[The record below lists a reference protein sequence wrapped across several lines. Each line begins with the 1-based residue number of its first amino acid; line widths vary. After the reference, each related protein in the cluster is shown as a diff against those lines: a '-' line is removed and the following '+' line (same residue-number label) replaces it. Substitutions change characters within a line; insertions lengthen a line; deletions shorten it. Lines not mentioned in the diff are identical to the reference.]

1 MLLRCIIAVLFL
13 AGLFRPEQLAA
24 QAGDSTPVI
33 KKAILPIDTARLKHN
48 PRKATIRS
56 AIIPGWGQAYNQKY
70 WKIPIVYAAIGI
82 PAYTF
87 FYNKKWYNRTRE
99 AARMLSSDP
108 LDTANYRQRV
118 DQKLWVFFSTPNSVP
133 SLLNYRNQYRRD
145 MDYSVLIVLLM
156 WGLNVVDATVDAHLK
171 EFDINENL
179 SFHVKPTLFQGSS
192 TAGVSFVF
200 SLGKTHP
207 KTIPS
212 FR

>member
-1 MLLRCIIAVLFL
+1 MRVLWIIAVLFL
-13 AGLFRPEQLAA
+13 AGLCSPVQSTA
-24 QAGDSTPVI
+24 QGTDSTPVI
-33 KKAILPIDTARLKHN
+33 KKAVLPIDTARIRHN

-70 WKIPIVYAAIGI
+70 WKVPIVYAAIGI

-99 AARMLSSDP
+99 AARMLSADP
-108 LDTANYRQRV
+108 PDTNNYRQRV
-118 DQKLWVFFSTPNSVP
+118 NEKLWVFFDNPNSLP

-179 SFHVKPTLFQGSS
+179 SLRVKPTLMQGSN

-200 SLGKTHP
+200 SLGKNHS
-207 KTIPS
+207 K
-212 FR
+212 

>member
-1 MLLRCIIAVLFL
+1 MRLLWIIGVFFLSGLLRPLQSC
-13 AGLFRPEQLAA
+13 A
-24 QAGDSTPVI
+24 QGGDSTPVV
-33 KKAILPIDTARLKHN
+33 KTALLPNDTARLKHN

-56 AIIPGWGQAYNQKY
+56 AIIPGWGQAYNKKY
-70 WKIPIVYAAIGI
+70 WKVPIVYAAIGI

-118 DQKLWVFFSTPNSVP
+118 NEKLWVFFDNPNSVP
-133 SLLNYRNQYRRD
+133 SLLNFRNQYRRD

-179 SFHVKPTLFQGSS
+179 SLKIKPTLLQGSN

-200 SLGKTHP
+200 SLGKNHS
-207 KTIPS
+207 KTITS
-212 FR
+212 Y